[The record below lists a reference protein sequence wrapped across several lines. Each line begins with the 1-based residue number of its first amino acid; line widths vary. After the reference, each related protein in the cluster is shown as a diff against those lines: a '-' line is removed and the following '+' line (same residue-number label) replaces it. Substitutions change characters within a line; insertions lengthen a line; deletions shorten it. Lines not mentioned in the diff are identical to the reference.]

1 MQTELVAND
10 AAVKLFARVDPKNTA
25 LLLDIDGTLI
35 ELGPTPF
42 EVDVPDELL
51 TTLSQ
56 LVDITN
62 GAVALVSGRPI
73 RDIDLLFSPLRLPA
87 IGGHGAELRV
97 RTSIHN
103 IAPALS
109 QEFREQLAAATVLRP
124 GIFVEDKGYSVAM
137 HYRRVPQH
145 EAWLMRHIAQTC
157 RAFADERTEV
167 LPGKSMFEVKRPAVN
182 KGEAVRHLMRL
193 APFAGRKPVF
203 IGDDVTDE
211 SVFEVMP
218 DLGGRGFSVSRD
230 VEGLSGIFRSPSQVR
245 KALKRLVNEHS
256 SVWRH
261 PAELN

>member
-10 AAVKLFARVDPKNTA
+10 AALELFAGVDPTNTA

-35 ELGPTPF
+35 DLGPTPF
-42 EVDVPDELL
+42 DVDVPEELL
-51 TTLSQ
+51 TTLSR
-56 LVDITN
+56 LVEMTN

-97 RTSIHN
+97 RTSTHN

-109 QEFREQLAAATVLRP
+109 KEFREQLGTATTLRP

-145 EAWLMRHIAQTC
+145 ETWLVRHIAQIC
-157 RAFADERTEV
+157 RAFADERIEV
-167 LPGKSMFEVKRPAVN
+167 LAGKLMFEVKRPAVN
-182 KGEAVRHLMRL
+182 KGEAVRHLMKL
-193 APFAGRKPVF
+193 APFAGRAPIF

-218 DLGGRGFSVSRD
+218 DLGGRGFSVTRD
-230 VEGLSGIFRSPSQVR
+230 VEGLSGIFRSPGQVR
-245 KALKRLVNEHS
+245 KALHRLANGHS
-256 SVWRH
+256 SVLT
-261 PAELN
+261 ASG

>member
-1 MQTELVAND
+1 MQTDLVAND
-10 AAVKLFARVDPKNTA
+10 AALELFAGVDPTNTA

-35 ELGPTPF
+35 DLAPTPF
-42 EVDVPDELL
+42 EVDVPEELL
-51 TTLSQ
+51 TTLSR
-56 LVDITN
+56 LVEVMH

-97 RTSIHN
+97 RTSIHS
-103 IAPALS
+103 IAPPLS
-109 QEFREQLAAATVLRP
+109 KEFREQLATAAVLRP

-145 EAWLMRHIAQTC
+145 ETWLMRHIAHTC
-157 RAFADERTEV
+157 KAFADERTEV
-167 LPGKSMFEVKRPAVN
+167 LPGKLMFEVKRPAVN
-182 KGEAVRHLMRL
+182 KGEAVRHLMKL

-218 DLGGRGFSVSRD
+218 DLGGRGFSVTRD
-230 VEGLSGIFRSPSQVR
+230 VEGLSGIFRSPGQVR
-245 KALKRLVNEHS
+245 KALHRLANGHS
-256 SVWRH
+256 SVLTV
-261 PAELN
+261 PAEY